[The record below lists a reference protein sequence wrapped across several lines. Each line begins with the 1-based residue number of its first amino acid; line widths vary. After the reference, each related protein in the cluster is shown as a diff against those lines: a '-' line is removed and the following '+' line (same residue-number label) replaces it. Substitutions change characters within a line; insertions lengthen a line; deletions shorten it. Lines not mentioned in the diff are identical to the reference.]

1 MTGVN
6 STGGAATETRAGGGR
21 TRMKTKTNRPPAS
34 VMKVRD
40 PQRFPEGE
48 ECNLSSAA
56 AAEGSS
62 EPDGAVGRAR
72 MVRHVHVENLVLTL
86 SLTALVSD
94 SLFSLQP
101 SGSLMRT
108 PSHLV

>member
-56 AAEGSS
+56 AAEGS

-72 MVRHVHVENLVLTL
+72 MSAKQWVRHVDTL
-86 SLTALVSD
+86 SLSPLV
-94 SLFSLQP
+94 
-101 SGSLMRT
+101 
-108 PSHLV
+108 